1 MNRYLVLLLGALLA
15 AGCTTYD
22 FQAELP
28 ETKGWPAADIRRIDI
43 PVDNGAVL
51 VRAGGDS
58 ISATITKSCKGTSKA
73 DAEAHLADI
82 TTGDSVSGTTLYLWS
97 RAPQPNTRSYTTE
110 YEITAPPATM
120 LHIATA
126 NGAVDIDSMT
136 GSAVVIA
143 SNGAVR
149 TEAHAGSIGVE
160 AENGAID
167 CDFAGLGLADTV
179 TLHSSNGRVTAY
191 LPVGASVTF
200 DIQTDNGVARVEGF
214 TIVNYSIDEAT
225 HKAGTIGTGTATLRL
240 RSENG
245 NVVIQAGQTGP
256 R

>member
-1 MNRYLVLLLGALLA
+1 MLLA
-15 AGCTTYD
+15 AACTTYD
-22 FQAELP
+22 FQADLP
-28 ETKGWPAADIRRIDI
+28 ETKDWPAADIAHIDL

-51 VRAGGDS
+51 VRAGSDS
-58 ISATITKSCKGTSKA
+58 VISAITTKSCKGTSKA
-73 DAEAHLADI
+73 DAEAHLVDI
-82 TTGDSVSGTTLYLWS
+82 TTGDSTSGTTLYLWS
-97 RAPQPNTRSYTTE
+97 RVPQPNTRSYTTE

-120 LHIATA
+120 VHIATA

-136 GSAVVIA
+136 GAAVVIA

-149 TEAHAGSIGVE
+149 TTAHSGSISVE
-160 AENGAID
+160 AENGAIE
-167 CDFAGLGLADTV
+167 CDFAALGLADTA

-200 DIQTDNGVARVEGF
+200 DIQTDNGTARVEGF
-214 TIVNYSIDEAT
+214 TIVNIPIDEAT
-225 HKAGTIGTGTATLRL
+225 HKAGTIGTGAATVRL

-245 NVVIQAGQTGP
+245 NVVIQA

>member
-1 MNRYLVLLLGALLA
+1 MNRHLILFCCTLLA

-28 ETKGWPAADIRRIDI
+28 ETKDWPAAGITRIDL

-51 VRAGGDS
+51 VRGGSDS
-58 ISATITKSCKGTSKA
+58 VISATIIKRCKGTSKA
-73 DAEAHLADI
+73 DADAHLADI
-82 TTGDSVSGTTLYLWS
+82 TTGDSVSGTTLYLWN
-97 RAPQPNTRSYTTE
+97 RVPQPNLRGYTTE
-110 YEITAPPATM
+110 YEVTAPPATM

-136 GSAVVIA
+136 GAAVVIA

-149 TEAHAGSIGVE
+149 TKAHAGSIGIE

-167 CDFAGLGLADTV
+167 CDFATLGLADTA

-214 TIVNYSIDEAT
+214 TIVNYSTDEAT
-225 HKAGTIGTGTATLRL
+225 HKAGTIGTGAATLRL

-245 NVVIQAGQTGP
+245 TVTIQA